1 MKESMRTEEEKPS
14 GPEVREGLLLQAK
27 HEFLEQGFEKASL
40 RKICARAGVTTG
52 AVYFFFKNKEDL
64 FCQIVEDTSSQLT
77 ALGQRLSEAEL
88 ERPELGT
95 ENDIRL
101 MEFLYLHREEA
112 ILLLEKSQ
120 GTRYGSFRDKLYGQL
135 RKFFLLFFQRHGRPD
150 VDPELIRILVEMRM
164 KGFLEILKGDY
175 TMEQALT
182 LTRQIG
188 IYADGGF
195 RQLAA
200 AMKTEQPMDKN

>member
-64 FCQIVEDTSSQLT
+64 FCQIVEDTASQLT
-77 ALGQRLSEAEL
+77 VLGQRLSEAEL

-112 ILLLEKSQ
+112 ILLLAKSQ

-135 RKFFLLFFQRHGRPD
+135 QKFFLLFFQRHGRPD

-164 KGFLEILKGDY
+164 KGFLELLKGDY
-175 TMEQALT
+175 SLEYVRT
-182 LTRQIG
+182 LTRRIG
-188 IYADGGF
+188 DYADGGF
-195 RQLAA
+195 QRLAA
-200 AMKTEQPMDKN
+200 SLKKKQESGV

>member
-64 FCQIVEDTSSQLT
+64 FCQIVEDTASQLT
-77 ALGQRLSEAEL
+77 VLGQRLSEAEL

-120 GTRYGSFRDKLYGQL
+120 GTRYGSFRNELYGQL
-135 RKFFLLFFQRHGRPD
+135 QKFFLLFFQRHGRPD

-164 KGFLEILKGDY
+164 KGFLELLKGDY
-175 TMEQALT
+175 SLEYVRT
-182 LTRQIG
+182 LTRRIG
-188 IYADGGF
+188 DYADGGF
-195 RQLAA
+195 QRLAA
-200 AMKTEQPMDKN
+200 SLKKEQESGV

>member
-64 FCQIVEDTSSQLT
+64 FCKIVEDTSSQLT

-120 GTRYGSFRDKLYGQL
+120 GTRYGSFRNELYGQL
-135 RKFFLLFFQRHGRPD
+135 QKIFLLFFQRHGRPD

-164 KGFLEILKGDY
+164 KGFLELLKGDY
-175 TMEQALT
+175 SMEQLLR

-188 IYADGGF
+188 VYADGGF
-195 RQLAA
+195 RHLTAGQAHNTD
-200 AMKTEQPMDKN
+200 MEN